1 VKILSIDPGLRKTGF
16 AVIEREEGQDLI
28 KALTFG
34 VIRNPQKALQ
44 SSCLVNIRNKLN
56 TVIRKYKPEECAV
69 ESVIYVQSYK
79 TAITMGAAR
88 AAAIIP
94 AASHGIPVY
103 EYAPKRIK
111 QAVVGKGAAKKEQV
125 AFMIRSLLS
134 LKETPT
140 PDAADAIAVGLAHL
154 YTGEGID
161 ISSGKKTGPI

>member
-16 AVIEREEGQDLI
+16 AVIEKKEEQDTI

-34 VIRNPQKALQ
+34 VICNQQKALQ
-44 SSCLVNIRNKLN
+44 SSCLVNIRNELN
-56 TVIRKYKPEECAV
+56 LVIGKYKPEECAV

-88 AAAIIP
+88 AAAIIA

-125 AFMIRSLLS
+125 AFMIRALLS

-140 PDAADAIAVGLAHL
+140 SDAADAIAVGLAHL
-154 YTGEGID
+154 YTAEGVN
-161 ISSGKKTGPI
+161 ISTGNKTGPI

>member
-16 AVIEREEGQDLI
+16 AVIERKETQDAN

-44 SSCLVNIRNKLN
+44 SSCLVNIRNEL
-56 TVIRKYKPEECAV
+56 TTIIEKYKPDECAV

-88 AAAIIP
+88 AAAIIA
-94 AASHGIPVY
+94 AASNGIPVY

-125 AFMIRSLLS
+125 AFMIRSILS

-140 PDAADAIAVGLAHL
+140 PDAADAIAVGLAHI
-154 YTGEGID
+154 YTKNGID
-161 ISSGKKTGPI
+161 ASTGKKSEPI

>member
-16 AVIEREEGQDLI
+16 AVIEKKEEQDTI

-34 VIRNPQKALQ
+34 VIRNQQKALQ
-44 SSCLVNIRNKLN
+44 SSCLVNIRNELN
-56 TVIRKYKPEECAV
+56 LVIGKYKPEECAV

-88 AAAIIP
+88 AAAIIA

-125 AFMIRSLLS
+125 AFMIRALLS

-140 PDAADAIAVGLAHL
+140 SDAADAIAVGLAHL
-154 YTGEGID
+154 YTTEGVNV
-161 ISSGKKTGPI
+161 STGNKTGPI

>member
-1 VKILSIDPGLRKTGF
+1 VRILSIDPGLRKTGF
-16 AVIEREEGQDLI
+16 AVIEREKNQDII

-44 SSCLVNIRNKLN
+44 SSCLVNIRNELN
-56 TVIRKYKPEECAV
+56 SVIEKYEPKECAV

-88 AAAIIP
+88 AAAIIA
-94 AASHGIPVY
+94 AASHSIPIY

-134 LKETPT
+134 LKETP
-140 PDAADAIAVGLAHL
+140 PSDAADAIAVGLAHF
-154 YTGEGID
+154 YTGQGIN
-161 ISSGKKTGPI
+161 ISTGEKTGSI

>member
-1 VKILSIDPGLRKTGF
+1 MKILSIDPGLRKTGF
-16 AVIEREEGQDLI
+16 AVIERKENQDVI

-34 VIRNPQKALQ
+34 VISNPQKALQ
-44 SSCLVNIRNKLN
+44 SSCLVNIRNEL
-56 TVIRKYKPEECAV
+56 TTIIEKYKPDECAV

-88 AAAIIP
+88 GAAIIA
-94 AASHGIPVY
+94 AASNGIPVY

-140 PDAADAIAVGLAHL
+140 PDAADAIAVGLAHI
-154 YTGEGID
+154 YANNGVDASI
-161 ISSGKKTGPI
+161 GKKPESI